1 MPVLH
6 SICLR
11 LGTDERYC
19 VTKGKI
25 RVFAFCVC
33 CRACFLSSNVI
44 SARVSGYPLSMRFVL
59 NLLIAVLN
67 AAWEELVRRSL
78 SASPLM
84 KPILT
89 PGGWQLEK
97 CVN

>member
-1 MPVLH
+1 M
-6 SICLR
+6 
-11 LGTDERYC
+11 
-19 VTKGKI
+19 
-25 RVFAFCVC
+25 FAFWFF
-33 CRACFLSSNVI
+33 CRACFLSSNLI
-44 SARVSGYPLSMRFVL
+44 SARVFETRVSGYPLSMRFVL

-84 KPILT
+84 KPFLT

-97 CVN
+97 CVY